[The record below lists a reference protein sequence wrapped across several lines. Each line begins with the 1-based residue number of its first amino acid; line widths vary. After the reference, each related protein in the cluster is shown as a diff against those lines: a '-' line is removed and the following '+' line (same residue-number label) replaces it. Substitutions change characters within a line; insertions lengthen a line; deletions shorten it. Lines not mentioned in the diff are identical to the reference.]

1 MKEYIVY
8 YGKENARYNIG
19 VYAKN
24 EQEAKEIIE
33 KQKITKRMDIH
44 MYWLKSLILPISW
57 K

>member
-8 YGKENARYNIG
+8 YGKGNARYNIG

-33 KQKITKRMDIH
+33 KQLTNGLEIIKVKLMEE
-44 MYWLKSLILPISW
+44 
-57 K
+57 